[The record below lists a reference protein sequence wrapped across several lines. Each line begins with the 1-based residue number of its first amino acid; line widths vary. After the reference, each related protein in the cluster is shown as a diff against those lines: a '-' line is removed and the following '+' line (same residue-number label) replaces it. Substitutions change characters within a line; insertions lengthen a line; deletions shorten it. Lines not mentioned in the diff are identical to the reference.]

1 MDYEKKLKE
10 LEDIIEKLESGEV
23 GFDNAIQMFE
33 RGAEL
38 CKDLSKSFED
48 AKGKV
53 TVIRE
58 ELMGILQEEQFLPE
72 D

>member
-1 MDYEKKLKE
+1 MDYEQSMKE
-10 LEDIIEKLESGEV
+10 LEQIISKLENGDV
-23 GFDNAIQMFE
+23 KFDEATKLFE

-38 CKDLSKSFED
+38 CKTLSTNFDK

-58 ELMGILQEEQFLPE
+58 ELMGLLTEEELN
-72 D
+72 